1 MIDLHPWIMHWFKI
15 ILVVEW
21 IKISSQ
27 NFTHTQLQ
35 CSTTCAYWIKLFK
48 WSMTFPKIIS
58 SWKEQKTKTNK
69 SIIGLINTNEMT
81 KLIDIHQFFTQ
92 FLILFVM
99 FKKIYIFTWNLWKHV
114 LCQAVCNYW
123 HQEHSQKYQMPW
135 AFFLLHWYSEPKQ
148 LHPEELRFEAKK
160 SII

>member
-1 MIDLHPWIMHWFKI
+1 MHWFKI

-99 FKKIYIFTWNLWKHV
+99 FKKK
-114 LCQAVCNYW
+114 
-123 HQEHSQKYQMPW
+123 K
-135 AFFLLHWYSEPKQ
+135 FLLKIYGNMSCAKQ
-148 LHPEELRFEAKK
+148 SVITDIKNIPK
-160 SII
+160 SIKCREPFFFFIGTVNQNSCTLSS